1 MTRAII
7 NFLDGTAEISITETS
22 SPGARMWFISDVD
35 NVRKGFRLTSRS
47 GDNWIADDFIEDGK
61 LKTTKKTFEI
71 VDGKLALVAEYRDS
85 FSIDKQGN
93 LARKFTLSLPF
104 FDIKIKKVMLALRIV

>member
-22 SPGARMWFISDVD
+22 SPGARMWLISDVD

-47 GDNWIADDFIEDGK
+47 GDIWIADDFIEDGK
-61 LKTTKKTFEI
+61 LMTAKKAFAM
-71 VDGKLALVAEYRDS
+71 VDGKLVFVTLYRDS
-85 FSIDKQGN
+85 FSTDKEGN
-93 LARKFTLSLPF
+93 VTRKFIASSPTM
-104 FDIKIKKVMLALRIV
+104 DIKITKVMMGLRVV